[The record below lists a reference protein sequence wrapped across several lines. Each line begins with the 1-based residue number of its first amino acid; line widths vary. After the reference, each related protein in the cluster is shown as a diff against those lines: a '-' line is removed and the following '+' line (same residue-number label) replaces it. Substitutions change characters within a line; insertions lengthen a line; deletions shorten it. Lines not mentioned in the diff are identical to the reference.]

1 MNFKKKDKPSS
12 PGPKIKEQ
20 QESRNI
26 KNKKI
31 SKALMAYQQNYTV
44 RLKEHVGKIIHD
56 CLRAEV
62 RVQAGR
68 NVESSAARPKE
79 G

>member
-1 MNFKKKDKPSS
+1 
-12 PGPKIKEQ
+12 
-20 QESRNI
+20 
-26 KNKKI
+26 
-31 SKALMAYQQNYTV
+31 MAYQQNYTV

-62 RVQAGR
+62 RVQVGR